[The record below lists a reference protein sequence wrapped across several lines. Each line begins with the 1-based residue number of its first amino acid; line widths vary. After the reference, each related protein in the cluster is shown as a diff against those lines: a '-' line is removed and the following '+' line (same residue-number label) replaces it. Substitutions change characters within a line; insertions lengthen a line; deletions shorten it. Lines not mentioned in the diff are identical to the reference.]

1 MAQKHDSLI
10 VWLNV
15 SVVRTKQKSSSL
27 PSQNKFSKFFV
38 NPEVDEKVSEVV
50 EVDQVESVGWYRQ
63 VAVDSEY
70 DACVAEDGQQEE
82 AHSNFDRFLVTCY
95 VCGVT

>member
-1 MAQKHDSLI
+1 M
-10 VWLNV
+10 
-15 SVVRTKQKSSSL
+15 VRAKQKSSSL

-38 NPEVDEKVSEVV
+38 NPEVNEKVSEVV
-50 EVDQVESVGWYRQ
+50 EVDQEESVGRYRQ

-82 AHSNFDRFLVTCY
+82 TNADFDRFLVTCY